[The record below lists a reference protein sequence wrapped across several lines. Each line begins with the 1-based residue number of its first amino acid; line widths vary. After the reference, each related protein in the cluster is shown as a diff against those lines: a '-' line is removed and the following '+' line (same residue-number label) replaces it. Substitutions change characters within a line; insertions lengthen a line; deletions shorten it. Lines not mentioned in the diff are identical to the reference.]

1 MSTPFAAH
9 PQALAHAVEEGV
21 VRAGWEL
28 TDVVERLGAG
38 ASERHFADRWRTER
52 ERGESG
58 YRPLKTGDLV
68 SDRDREMYETPTN
81 LSRFRRTLDFVLE
94 GDRVLEVGI
103 GRGYLGTR
111 IMREAGAASYLGLD
125 IVEEN
130 ATATR
135 QTLEVNGYAERATAR
150 VGDLYDLTRADV
162 EGNDLLVCCEVIE
175 HVPDPELAL
184 QVLAESL
191 PDGTELLVTTPL
203 LGRLETVWDHVA
215 IFGVARLQR
224 LMERAGLTVH
234 HVEPLANQ
242 WVLLL
247 CSREKEP
254 SVRAAQAVSRGA
266 PEVRPVAPADRPTR
280 ATNVDIRKV
289 EPLESRWNKRLASV
303 TTELVEATPLGQ
315 EYADEPTD
323 ARALAVRLEA
333 QPPDGL
339 DDESGRYGGIAFACP
354 EGAGDGRGVVGVRFE
369 LEPIDIDG
377 AVTFYADFY
386 QAGSRVAR
394 WKWDLQEKPKKPRP
408 TFVLRPGLK
417 GHYFRPL
424 AIGDVRTADT
434 LEIFAELRSGTTVEF
449 RIHRL
454 AWVD

>member
-1 MSTPFAAH
+1 MSTPPA
-9 PQALAHAVEEGV
+9 PLANAVEHGV

-68 SDRDREMYETPTN
+68 SDSDREMYETPTN

-94 GDRVLEVGI
+94 GDRVLEVGT

-135 QTLEVNGYAERATAR
+135 QTLEVNGYAGRATAR
-150 VGDLYDLTRADV
+150 VGDLYDLTLADI

-191 PDGTELLVTTPL
+191 PDGTELLITTPL

-215 IFGVARLQR
+215 IFGVARLQQ

-247 CSREKEP
+247 CSRGDGP
-254 SVRAAQAVSRGA
+254 SARAAQAVSHGA
-266 PEVRPVAPADRPTR
+266 PDVRPVAPDDRPTR
-280 ATNVDIRKV
+280 VTNVDICKV

-303 TTELVEATPLGQ
+303 TAELVEAPPLGQ
-315 EYADEPTD
+315 EYAEEPSD
-323 ARALAVRLEA
+323 AQALAVRLEA

-354 EGAGDGRGVVGVRFE
+354 DGGGVVGVRFE
-369 LEPIDIDG
+369 LEPIDVDG
-377 AVTFYADFY
+377 VVSFYADFY

-424 AIGDVRTADT
+424 AIGDLRTADT
-434 LEIFAELRSGTTVEF
+434 LEIFAELRSGATVEF

>member
-1 MSTPFAAH
+1 MRTPSAAD
-9 PQALAHAVEEGV
+9 ALAVENGL

-38 ASERHFADRWRTER
+38 AGERHFADRWRTER
-52 ERGESG
+52 ERGEAG
-58 YRPLKTGDLV
+58 YRPLRTGDLV
-68 SDRDREMYETPTN
+68 SERDRAMYETPTN

-135 QTLEVNGYAERATAR
+135 QTLEVNGYAARATAR

-162 EGNDLLVCCEVIE
+162 EGSDLLVCCEVIE

-191 PDGTELLVTTPL
+191 PDSTELLVTTPL
-203 LGRLETVWDHVA
+203 LGRLETVWEHVA
-215 IFGVARLQR
+215 IFGVARLQQ

-234 HVEPLANQ
+234 HVEPVANQ
-242 WVLLL
+242 WVLIL
-247 CSREKEP
+247 CSRGGGP
-254 SVRAAQAVSRGA
+254 SARAAQAVSRGA
-266 PEVRPVAPADRPTR
+266 PDVRPVAPADRPTR
-280 ATNVDIRKV
+280 VTNVDIRKI
-289 EPLESRWNKRLASV
+289 EPQASRWNKRLASV
-303 TTELVEATPLGQ
+303 TTELVDAPPLGE
-315 EYADEPTD
+315 EYAEEPAD
-323 ARALAVRLEA
+323 GWALAVRLEA
-333 QPPDGL
+333 LPPDGL
-339 DDESGRYGGIAFACP
+339 DDESGRYGGVAFACP
-354 EGAGDGRGVVGVRFE
+354 DGDGVVGVRFE
-369 LEPIDIDG
+369 LELVEVSG
-377 AVTFYADFY
+377 AVTFYADFH
-386 QAGSRVAR
+386 QAGARVAR

-424 AIGDVRTADT
+424 SIGDVRTADT
-434 LEIFAELRSGTTVEF
+434 LEIFAELRSGATVEF
-449 RIHRL
+449 RLHRL